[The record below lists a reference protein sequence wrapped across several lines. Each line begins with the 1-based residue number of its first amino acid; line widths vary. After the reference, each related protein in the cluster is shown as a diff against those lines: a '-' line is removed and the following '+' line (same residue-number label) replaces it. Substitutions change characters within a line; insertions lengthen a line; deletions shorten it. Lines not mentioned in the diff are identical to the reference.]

1 MTVQAVSSGVQRGSD
16 KALRWLIPPFLLID
30 CVNGAL
36 LQLSGSSFAL
46 SAVYKL
52 TLLLL
57 MVLSLLHEQ
66 AKKTALFAMLL
77 LLLLAGPALNWP
89 ELAPRWAIADIQL
102 ALKLISPLLAFYYL
116 HSLFQRA
123 PAEARQLCHL
133 TLWLSATVLLANTAA
148 GLAGFGFNAY
158 QPLEGVAQS
167 QERVSELLRNLA
179 NNSSWLGKPELIE
192 IVAAN
197 ATVSN
202 REQRRVSN
210 FKIRVALNR
219 PTGSNAV
226 GQGAAGATSPAP
238 GKV

>member
-1 MTVQAVSSGVQRGSD
+1 MI
-16 KALRWLIPPFLLID
+16 LINLLPHREAARKRQKEQFFTQL
-30 CVNGAL
+30 GLSAL
-36 LQLSGSSFAL
+36 LGGIICGAVFTWYQGKIAEQQQRNSFLQSKTKELDAEIKDI
-46 SAVYKL
+46 A
-52 TLLLL
+52 
-57 MVLSLLHEQ
+57 SLQ
-66 AKKTALFAMLL
+66 AQ
-77 LLLLAGPALNWP
+77 
-89 ELAPRWAIADIQL
+89 IA
-102 ALKLISPLLAFYYL
+102 
-116 HSLFQRA
+116 SLR
-123 PAEARQLCHL
+123 ARQTAVEDLQADRNMPVHL
-133 TLWLSATVLLANTAA
+133 LDELVAQLPDGIYLKSMKQENQSVL
-148 GLAGFGFNAY
+148 
-158 QPLEGVAQS
+158 LEGVAQS